1 MKRKKK
7 NRREKGK
14 ERKKKDFQLEWN
26 EIFINTKHTCSD

>member
-7 NRREKGK
+7 NRREK

-26 EIFINTKHTCSD
+26 EIFINTK